1 MKKIQDLTS
10 IYARKKP
17 AEFADNLCLFFCYN
31 FCKGKIFKDEKEA
44 FDAAEKAR
52 LDGFLGDDGF
62 VLNAEAI
69 LREGNSFRWSV
80 QKEKISVIDDIKK
93 ASPVCFEYNGRAH
106 WVVVENGKIV
116 FNSLE
121 NSVCVKKGKPISMRI
136 IRQLDL

>member
-1 MKKIQDLTS
+1 MKQIQDLTS

-69 LREGNSFRWSV
+69 LREGNCFRWSV
-80 QKEKISVIDDIKK
+80 QKEKITTIDNVKK
-93 ASPVCFEYNGRAH
+93 ASPVCFEYKGHAH

-121 NSVCVKKGKPISMRI
+121 NSVCVKNGKPVSMRI

>member
-1 MKKIQDLTS
+1 MKQIQDLTS

-52 LDGFLGDDGF
+52 LAGFLGDDGF

-69 LREGNSFRWSV
+69 LREGNGFRWSV
-80 QKEKISVIDDIKK
+80 RKEKISAIGGIKK
-93 ASPVCFEYNGRAH
+93 ASPVCFEHNGRAH
-106 WVVVENGKIV
+106 WVVVENGEIV

-121 NSVCVKKGKPISMRI
+121 NSVCVKNGKPVSMRI